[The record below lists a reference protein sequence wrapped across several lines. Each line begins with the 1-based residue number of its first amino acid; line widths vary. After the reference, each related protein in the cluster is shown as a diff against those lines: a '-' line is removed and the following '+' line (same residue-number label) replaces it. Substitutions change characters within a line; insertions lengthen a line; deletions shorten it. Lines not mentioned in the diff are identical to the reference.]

1 MLQID
6 KHTEFLD
13 EIDDAIGNISFSA
26 PYQSNITSIVSGME
40 RVRDMVEDFF
50 ANDVGEIVETIKDG
64 KMKRVFSCCGTDFTQ
79 LTMWMTPNF
88 CPECGAKIIRKNE
101 KWRTM

>member
-1 MLQID
+1 MLQRD
-6 KHTEFLD
+6 KQIEFLD
-13 EIDDAIGNISFSA
+13 EIDDAIGNISFSS

-50 ANDVGEIVETIKDG
+50 TNDVGEIVETIKDG